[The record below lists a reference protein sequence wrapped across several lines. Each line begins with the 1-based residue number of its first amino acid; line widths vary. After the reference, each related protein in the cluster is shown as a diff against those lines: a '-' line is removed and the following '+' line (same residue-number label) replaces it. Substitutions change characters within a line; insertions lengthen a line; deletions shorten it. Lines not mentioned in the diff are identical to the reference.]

1 MANTSLVLSQELHLA
16 QKVFLATSILNK
28 PITAI
33 DRTIDAIIEN
43 PDMVKKVPQPSQVES
58 EGIRSSSYSGL
69 LERLIDSENGS
80 GISSG
85 ADHFVPISG
94 NAIVVKSAEHV
105 VAQPDVSYAVMGY
118 GDFSIKHSEHF
129 KKIEPGFKTLLVP
142 RNVQPFLRWL
152 INQRNWIADSLL
164 QVYLAIGKKQADFL
178 FYLEPQ
184 QLVVLP
190 RARLPSE
197 TGTDYDQSIYSRLLQ
212 GRSVRI
218 ESPNGTAV
226 LPVGFLLPTKD
237 HVTAYNIVPRINTVF
252 EEEFRDK
259 RAYSDSQIRQRVGT
273 IARRTVAKYRLSAEI
288 PDNRERQAQYDQGIS
303 TPYKVRMAIEAY
315 LPNR

>member
-197 TGTDYDQSIYSRLLQ
+197 TGTDYDQS
-212 GRSVRI
+212 
-218 ESPNGTAV
+218 
-226 LPVGFLLPTKD
+226 F
-237 HVTAYNIVPRINTVF
+237 
-252 EEEFRDK
+252 
-259 RAYSDSQIRQRVGT
+259 
-273 IARRTVAKYRLSAEI
+273 
-288 PDNRERQAQYDQGIS
+288 
-303 TPYKVRMAIEAY
+303 
-315 LPNR
+315 